1 VSNEGAETVRI
12 SAEYQ
17 RRASELLTDFYAWMR
32 PSNLMLHEHAL
43 PACIPMLGS
52 GSQFPLGERRIADI
66 GCGDGGCCLSS
77 FTGERMPRICAEST
91 SARTVLEA
99 RAGGSPQA
107 DLRSGSASK
116 LPWPHRSFDLV
127 SQFTVF
133 TSILDPELKRAV
145 AAEMLRVLKPDGM
158 ILVRLPRQQSGESA
172 GARRSR
178 ARDPFAVCRVRRHP
192 DPGATGAAARSVHHW
207 LVVAA
212 SGVAARFAIPAH
224 ALCRFDS

>member
-1 VSNEGAETVRI
+1 VSNEGTETVRI

-43 PACIPMLGS
+43 RACFPMLGS
-52 GSQFPLGERRIADI
+52 GSQFPLGGRRIADI

-77 FTGERMPRICAEST
+77 FSGERMPRISAEST

-145 AAEMLRVLKPDGM
+145 AAENAARAQAGWDDPG
-158 ILVRLPRQQSGESA
+158 STSA
-172 GARRSR
+172 ATIRRIRGCAAFPR
-178 ARDPFAVCRVRRHP
+178 ARSVRCL
-192 DPGATGAAARSVHHW
+192 PGATSH
-207 LVVAA
+207 
-212 SGVAARFAIPAH
+212 
-224 ALCRFDS
+224 